1 MNPIH
6 MLADAPQASSQAPT
20 SPPSTAAPASASDP
34 ASASTSA
41 PEPASTPVA
50 GPAPLSS
57 STVSP
62 TTIPAGPAPGPAPP
76 PLLPPLSGPSPSAV
90 AIPGLHDNPLLQAA
104 ASSPSHH
111 HHVYHSTSP
120 PFRKDTSSSISTQA
134 TAATLASTETSNTSY
149 SADTSPNLH
158 QSIFSVKDG
167 SDVSN
172 SRRTS
177 RRRTG
182 PLSQLSRERAAL
194 IRKLGACNDCRRRRV
209 ACHPSHH
216 NLTWDDVIH
225 KFHRSHSPSLQDIA
239 PSVASARPLSPAP
252 TLGSLQA
259 PFAQDLQEMDID
271 PATPTHPQIGRP
283 PLSEARLRTPLPSGP
298 RLEKSLSL
306 PGIENLKND
315 LQSNATHILNAAN
328 RSRYS
333 SVHALLLYWQED
345 DEALAVSNATREL
358 ADAMDKY
365 YHYTFQIQPIP
376 SSDSFRSASRW
387 LSRQVSE
394 FAEDRDQRD
403 VLKIIY
409 YGGHTYLDDNRD
421 MILAR

>member
-1 MNPIH
+1 
-6 MLADAPQASSQAPT
+6 
-20 SPPSTAAPASASDP
+20 
-34 ASASTSA
+34 
-41 PEPASTPVA
+41 
-50 GPAPLSS
+50 
-57 STVSP
+57 
-62 TTIPAGPAPGPAPP
+62 
-76 PLLPPLSGPSPSAV
+76 
-90 AIPGLHDNPLLQAA
+90 
-104 ASSPSHH
+104 
-111 HHVYHSTSP
+111 
-120 PFRKDTSSSISTQA
+120 
-134 TAATLASTETSNTSY
+134 
-149 SADTSPNLH
+149 
-158 QSIFSVKDG
+158 
-167 SDVSN
+167 
-172 SRRTS
+172 
-177 RRRTG
+177 
-182 PLSQLSRERAAL
+182 
-194 IRKLGACNDCRRRRV
+194 
-209 ACHPSHH
+209 
-216 NLTWDDVIH
+216 
-225 KFHRSHSPSLQDIA
+225 
-239 PSVASARPLSPAP
+239 
-252 TLGSLQA
+252 
-259 PFAQDLQEMDID
+259 MDID

-421 MILAR
+421 MILASSRDQTKASTIRWSNIQQILEEACSDALIVMDAAFFPSTKFVRQRGVLELIAASVSENHFSALDRCVFTRAIAEQMRTRAIRQKPLSAAELHSIILSSYPRIVQDPHPEQEIITSFPAPFHTMVTGSSNLPSVFLAPLQQLDPRRNSFLVENSPQIHLSITLNDDNVDVDSWNAWLRMMPEGIRDVKVEGPFRLTNR